1 MSATRST
8 PRKVLAEVVGGKI
21 EEGNATSTTTAD
33 PRKVLAEFVVSIEKG
48 KGWWYRVP
56 NSGND
61 GAPNDS
67 MHPDCIMP
75 QLGAL
80 FSLEESAMAAMLR
93 QMGFYHNTNYNKMG
107 KGFAFK
113 REGWDNLAAEFK
125 IPLISWE
132 LATYKLCNHSR
143 CHYIKI
149 GNISMNPQQIYAK
162 FKANPKEYRI
172 PSVATPQSRA
182 LVVDSLAQGQRESD
196 AAAEIAANAFAE
208 KKKARED
215 KKSKG
220 EEVSKVAS
228 LKDTNQAAGV
238 SKGAATAVSD
248 SVSHMFRDDFSA
260 GTVAD
265 YSSPVLQHF
274 GVPID
279 NHSTL
284 ARLHLEVTK
293 ALLAC
298 QKASAAIKPT
308 GEKVAVQPTGEKVAI
323 QPTDEQV
330 AIQPTGKFSTTNGFL
345 DAVIYKVP
353 GAKHTYS
360 SIMIPQGRSSATIT
374 KLKRTITAMT
384 EYCIQSKG
392 EEDEGAQNCIR
403 QVIGEF
409 EKSYPDEFL
418 KVCVSKGYS
427 TSKAGKIPAE
437 FWNAM
442 AEETRLS
449 MTQQRTV
456 NRYLTHHF
464 GASVRVSEKELR
476 QVTDPDTINKEKAT
490 VAEGA
495 QRNLKRAP
503 ESLEKDTVAY
513 GAKRNLKRAPESL
526 EKDTVAYGAKQN
538 LKRAPEPLGEERGTK
553 IEREIRMRISASLNA
568 SLLKERDYHKSM
580 AERAASQKNVCLQQS
595 STLQQLHAINK
606 EKATVAEG
614 VERNLK
620 RAPESLEK
628 DTVEEGFKRNLK
640 RAPGSLDE
648 ERGTQLER
656 EIKMRI
662 NASYR
667 K

>member
-8 PRKVLAEVVGGKI
+8 PRKAPAEVVGKV
-21 EEGNATSTTTAD
+21 EEGNVTSTTKAN
-33 PRKVLAEFVVSIEKG
+33 PRKVLAEFVMNIEKD
-48 KGWWYRVP
+48 KGWWYRCP
-56 NSGND
+56 KGFDSGNE
-61 GAPNDS
+61 GAPHDS
-67 MHPDCIMP
+67 THPDFIMP

-80 FSLEESAMAAMLR
+80 FSLEESAMLVMLR
-93 QMGFYHNTNYNKMG
+93 QMGCYSNSSNKNYNK
-107 KGFAFK
+107 KGTGYALR
-113 REGWDNLAAEFK
+113 REGWDNLASEFK

-132 LATYKLCNHSR
+132 IAAYKLGKHCKQ
-143 CHYIKI
+143 CYYIKV

-162 FKANPKEYRI
+162 YKSNPKEFHT

-182 LVVDSLAQGQRESD
+182 LVVDSLAQGLRESD
-196 AAAEIAANAFAE
+196 TAAEIAASVLAE

-215 KKSKG
+215 KKSKD

-228 LKDTNQAAGV
+228 LKDANQAAGV

-284 ARLHLEVTK
+284 ARLHFEVTK
-293 ALLAC
+293 ALIAC
-298 QKASAAIKPT
+298 QKASAAIQPT
-308 GEKVAVQPTGEKVAI
+308 GEKVVVQPTGEKDAM
-323 QPTDEQV
+323 QPTGEKIS
-330 AIQPTGKFSTTNGFL
+330 IQPTGNRLSKTDAFS
-345 DAVIYKVP
+345 DAIIYKDP
-353 GAKHTYS
+353 GGFHTYT
-360 SIMIPQGRSSATIT
+360 SIMIPQGRSSTTII

-392 EEDEGAQNCIR
+392 KEDEVAKDCIR

-442 AEETRLS
+442 AEETKLS

-495 QRNLKRAP
+495 
-503 ESLEKDTVAY
+503 
-513 GAKRNLKRAPESL
+513 KRNLKRAPESL
-526 EKDTVAYGAKQN
+526 EKDAVAYGAKRNLKRVPESLEKNTVAYGAERN
-538 LKRAPEPLGEERGTK
+538 LKRAPESLDEERGTK

-568 SLLKERDYHKSM
+568 SLLKERDYHRSM
-580 AERAASQKNVCLQQS
+580 AERAASQRNICLQQS
-595 STLQQLHAINK
+595 STQYTTNNK
-606 EKATVAEG
+606 EKATFAEG
-614 VERNLK
+614 AE
-620 RAPESLEK
+620 
-628 DTVEEGFKRNLK
+628 RNLK

-662 NASYR
+662 NASCR